1 MFGSLSPFQD
11 GLSASKEHWLHVSAG
26 RMEFRTLLHRDMQG
40 CVQSLG
46 SDRVHLPADLAGQS
60 PAGAAAQGPC
70 YVSQLM
76 LFKENPFPG
85 GPAPGQVQYGR
96 WWPMTNDQRA
106 VVML

>member
-1 MFGSLSPFQD
+1 
-11 GLSASKEHWLHVSAG
+11 
-26 RMEFRTLLHRDMQG
+26 MEFRTLLHRDMQG

-85 GPAPGQVQYGR
+85 GPAPGQIGR
-96 WWPMTNDQRA
+96 VITPSLFSCSSRKPIRRWRLREPVTVEFGEDDDLVRGPCRPP
-106 VVML
+106 